1 VKKLLAVVILLTGI
15 FAAPADAQTQEI
27 MEEPDPALGVTL
39 FVPKKIT
46 PADVEKARF
55 NLGHVRFRVY
65 PVLYQKLDKSEKAA
79 IMQIDILGLY
89 KGFSNASLVVTID
102 GQPVTLPNLRWVAT
116 TDGALST
123 KVALLDST
131 GSFGRIAAAKDVYLT
146 VLLPGWAPD
155 RYTVHLVAENLDVFK
170 TMRSKY
176 DTLDAQPKSAAPA
189 PTIAAATSI
198 QQPSAPQAV
207 VTNQDQDVAAASRA
221 VKIKRESEVQVSAQA
236 NPVPPASESKQQ
248 QEQPLVNASA
258 KSVKPA
264 AQPAGKKTV
273 EVINDAFAKAALRA
287 LKAVQGD
294 ATTPEVTQGGDI
306 LFSKQVV
313 DAIDAADSEAR
324 TSAETALSSAL
335 SALHIQRSTNNITL
349 AAAEEGAK
357 ASHRYESSGDL
368 AREMETRDMLRK
380 DRHIA
385 ELKNSPAFLNANACA
400 AGLETLFRAR
410 KSGPIPSE
418 CSASSK

>member
-1 VKKLLAVVILLTGI
+1 VKKLLGVAILLTGI
-15 FAAPADAQTQEI
+15 FVAPADAQAQEI
-27 MEEPDPALGVTL
+27 IEKPDPALGVML
-39 FVPKKIT
+39 FAPKKVT
-46 PADVEKARF
+46 PAEVEKARF

-102 GQPVTLPNLRWVAT
+102 GQPATLPNLTWTQT

-123 KVALLDST
+123 KIALLDST

-155 RYTVHLVAENLDVFK
+155 RYTVHLVAENLEVFK
-170 TMRSKY
+170 TMHSKY
-176 DTLDAQPKSAAPA
+176 DALDAQTKPAALA
-189 PTIAAATSI
+189 PTIAAASAI
-198 QQPSAPQAV
+198 QQPLAPQAA

-221 VKIKRESEVQVSAQA
+221 VKIKRESELQVGAQA
-236 NPVPPASESKQQ
+236 IAVLPASESKQQ
-248 QEQPLVNASA
+248 KELPLVNASA
-258 KSVKPA
+258 KSVQPA
-264 AQPAGKKTV
+264 APPAAKKKV

-287 LKAVQGD
+287 LRAIQGD

-313 DAIDAADSEAR
+313 DAVDAADSEAR

-335 SALHIQRSTNNITL
+335 SALHVQHATNNITL

-357 ASHRYESSGDL
+357 ASHNYESTGDL

-380 DRHIA
+380 DPRIA
-385 ELKNSPAFLNANACA
+385 ELKSSPAFENANVCA